1 MDKKYEM
8 IPEGDLFR
16 IRALRNFSGVIK
28 GEFGGLIEKEDNLSH
43 YGGCWITYDA
53 RVLENARII
62 GDALVSGSAIV
73 DGNSCIIGDATV
85 MDNARVT
92 GYATITS
99 CALVYGNSLVKGSA
113 IVKDATVCGAHIYG
127 RAYVYGRADL
137 YGDAEV
143 SADNDY
149 IVFKNW
155 WSSGRYFTWT
165 RSNNMWKVGC
175 FHGTGEELVRKA
187 YQDSEDKGKQY
198 KKIVDYVNSLE
209 L

>member
-1 MDKKYEM
+1 MEKKYEM

-16 IRALRNFSGVIK
+16 IRALRKFKGVIK
-28 GEFGGLIEKEDNLSH
+28 GEFGGLIAKEDNLSH
-43 YGGCWITYDA
+43 YGDCWITYDA
-53 RVLENARII
+53 RVSENARILDNAI
-62 GDALVSGSAIV
+62 VTGSAIIRE
-73 DGNSCIIGDATV
+73 NSCV
-85 MDNARVT
+85 MGNAQVT
-92 GYATITS
+92 GHAIITG
-99 CALVYGNSLVKGSA
+99 CAQVYGNSLVGEVA
-113 IVKDATVCGAHIYG
+113 IVKDATVCGAHVFG
-127 RAYVYGRADL
+127 RAEL

-187 YQDSEDKGKQY
+187 YRDSEEKGKQY

>member
-8 IPEGDLFR
+8 IPEGGMFR
-16 IRALRNFSGVIK
+16 IRALRNFGEVIK
-28 GEFGGLIEKEDNLSH
+28 GEFGGLIAKEDNLSH
-43 YGGCWITYDA
+43 YGDCWITYDA
-53 RVLENARII
+53 RVSANARIT
-62 GDALVSGSAIV
+62 GDALVSGCAIIE
-73 DGNSCIIGDATV
+73 GNSCVMGDARV
-85 MDNARVT
+85 AGDARIV
-92 GYATITS
+92 G
-99 CALVYGNSLVKGSA
+99 CAHVYGNSLVEGSA
-113 IVKDATVCGAHIYG
+113 VVEDATVNGAHIYG
-127 RAYVYGRADL
+127 RAYVHGRADL

-175 FHGTGEELVRKA
+175 FHGTGEELIQKV
-187 YQDSEDKGKQY
+187 YQDSEEDGKQY